1 MSSASIIVVIVNILL
16 AVVLAVGTTPIMVW
30 WERRVAGFIQDRTG
44 PNRCSIYGFRLGGL
58 IQSFADMLKLVFK
71 EDFSPSHVKYK
82 FFYTIAP
89 AIVFFCSFLTFAVIP
104 FADTLVIDGFEYT
117 MQAIPTELGIMWF
130 LAYAGLATYG
140 IILGGYSSN
149 SKFGLLS
156 SVRAAAQVVSYEAA
170 MGLSII
176 SMLVTYGTIHLSDM
190 VAFQGGIIEF
200 FNYEGTS
207 IGLPAW
213 GIIMQPLAALIFI
226 VTAFAEANRAPFDI
240 AEGESEIVAGY
251 HTEYSAMRFGLF
263 QVGEYAAMSASSAII
278 VTLFFGG
285 YHIPWVDTE
294 TIQSNIYVVFGVIA
308 VSLVFMTFVL
318 TKWMKKNY
326 SWADENDSRARE
338 GKILV
343 KAFWMM
349 TGAVCLVL
357 ILFIVTGL
365 GTNGINIATAVI
377 QIGTF
382 LVKFFMM
389 SLVFIWVRWT
399 LLRFRY
405 DQLQM
410 LGWKVLL
417 PLAILN
423 IFITATVVV
432 VFGS

>member
-16 AVVLAVGTTPIMVW
+16 AVILAVGTTPIMVW

-44 PNRCSIYGFRLGGL
+44 PNRCSIGGFRLGGL
-58 IQSFADMLKLVFK
+58 IQSFADMLKLIFK
-71 EDFSPSHVKYK
+71 EDFTPAHIKYK

-89 AIVFFCSFLTFAVIP
+89 AIVFFCAFLTFAVIP
-104 FADTLVIDGFEYT
+104 FADVLVIDGFEYT

-176 SMLVTYGTIHLSDM
+176 SMLVTYGTIHLNDM
-190 VAFQGGIIEF
+190 VVFQGQLLFGFI
-200 FNYEGTS
+200 
-207 IGLPAW
+207 PAW

-285 YHIPWVDTE
+285 YHIPWVNTE
-294 TIQSNIYVVFGVIA
+294 TIQSNIYVVFSFIA
-308 VSLVFMTFVL
+308 ILLLFTTYGL

-326 SWADENDSRARE
+326 TWADETDPRARE
-338 GKILV
+338 GKILSR
-343 KAFWMM
+343 AFWMM
-349 TGAVCLVL
+349 TLSVCLALLVFS
-357 ILFIVTGL
+357 IWGL

-382 LVKFFMM
+382 LVKFFLM

-423 IFITATVVV
+423 IFITATIVVV
-432 VFGS
+432 SGS